1 MQAAGGLLIL
11 FGILALWA
19 VLAGEVHFGKYRIP
33 VKNSRSFKL
42 MAPLLAVSA
51 LAAGVWLILPHQSS
65 LTSGDTAGAGV
76 QPSTPPTDNQ
86 TGGTVPSPTDEP
98 TPTDSAQAEAISCPP
113 TGGMF
118 LSPEQ
123 AGPAQAITVVG
134 CGFDTRAQISIYLT
148 GFQDP
153 LKNTIANAAGAFKE
167 QILIPDSADVYCGQ
181 TLPVTAQAKPGIQHP
196 TGYSLQAL
204 LDLQC

>member
-51 LAAGVWLILPHQSS
+51 LAAGVWLIWPHQSS
-65 LTSGDTAGAGV
+65 LIQGDTTTAGAE
-76 QPSTPPTDNQ
+76 PSIPTDDQ
-86 TGGTVPSPTDEP
+86 TGGTVPSPTEP
-98 TPTDSAQAEAISCPP
+98 TPTDSPQAEAIRCPA

-123 AGPAQAITVVG
+123 AGPAQATTVVG
-134 CGFDTRAQISIYLT
+134 CGFDTRAPISIYLA
-148 GFQDP
+148 GFGDP
-153 LKNTIANAAGAFKE
+153 LKNTIANAAGTFKE
-167 QILIPDSADVYCGQ
+167 QIRIPDSASAYCGQ

-204 LDLQC
+204 LDLRC